1 MMPPQEPGVFIAA
14 ERCARLSRQL
24 GVLVRLLQQQNGGL
38 RVGEDFGQLLN
49 EIEDAAAVAARGVTP
64 SRHLLAI
71 LDETRWVTVAEAAPL
86 AGISER
92 SVQRLAKSGRLIAR
106 HHGQRSWLIDAGSAR
121 NYGRG

>member
-1 MMPPQEPGVFIAA
+1 MAHQPADVVIPV
-14 ERCARLSRQL
+14 ERCDRLSRQL
-24 GVLVRLLQQQNGGL
+24 GYLVRLAQRQNGGL
-38 RVGEDFGQLLN
+38 SVGEDFGWLLN
-49 EIEDAAAVAARGVTP
+49 EVEDAAAVAARGLTP

-106 HHGQRSWLIDAGSAR
+106 RHGQRSWLIDAGSAR